1 MPNKANSHITLAVHT
16 NNEAL
21 IYTKKSKKKKLRQ
34 TLRLV
39 VGCATES
46 VVSILKYIGL
56 RFGAGI
62 LLSVN
67 LCVISQLFVWT
78 PFFRSTKH
86 WNVTNTCFY
95 FTIDLIFAY
104 YHISR
109 NQQTNPIY
117 IDLHLKW
124 IDKSPDLIGC
134 LVLLHINSICGHFI
148 NVLIKPFRK
157 CLNKMCRFNCF
168 EFNISQQTSK

>member
-21 IYTKKSKKKKLRQ
+21 IYTKKSKKIKLRQ

-67 LCVISQLFVWT
+67 LCVISQLC
-78 PFFRSTKH
+78 FFARLNIEMLQTLA
-86 WNVTNTCFY
+86 F
-95 FTIDLIFAY
+95 
-104 YHISR
+104 ISR
-109 NQQTNPIY
+109 
-117 IDLHLKW
+117 
-124 IDKSPDLIGC
+124 LI
-134 LVLLHINSICGHFI
+134 
-148 NVLIKPFRK
+148 
-157 CLNKMCRFNCF
+157 
-168 EFNISQQTSK
+168 